1 MNSFITLKYIKEIK
15 MKFPN
20 NFNDLIEDISNQF
33 KIDQNE
39 LITLQFIFN
48 ITNGEKMIIEINDE
62 EKYQYFKNLYE
73 NNCESIE
80 VNIRNY
86 NFKTNSEYRN
96 EINEEINQI
105 RSTLYKQEKNIN
117 DLKNNV
123 ENNQNLDK
131 IVNLNKKME
140 AYNTL
145 LVSQEKEKKKKSD
158 LFFSSINETIDNN
171 ILSCEYIENE
181 KLIRTKSTILKNYVI
196 EHNIL
201 IKNTSKNN
209 NEWPIDTFLR
219 CVNDDS
225 DIYFYHINDRIKKTQ
240 KEGVENIYIFQILV
254 LFKNY
259 KNIKEG
265 EYDLKYQLINDFY
278 GVIGD
283 DYGNLIIKVIE

>member
-140 AYNTL
+140 AYNIL

-209 NEWPIDTFLR
+209 NEWTIDTFLR

>member
-1 MNSFITLKYIKEIK
+1 MNSFITLKYFKEIK
-15 MKFPN
+15 LEFPN
-20 NFNDLIEDISNQF
+20 SFNDLIEDICKQF

-39 LITLQFIFN
+39 LITLQFIFY
-48 ITNGEKMIIEINDE
+48 ISNGEKRIIEINDE
-62 EKYQYFKNLYE
+62 ENYQNYKNLYE

-225 DIYFYHINDRIKKTQ
+225 DVYFYHINERIKKTQ
-240 KEGVENIYIFQILV
+240 KEDEENIYIFQILV

-259 KNIKEG
+259 NNIKEG
-265 EYDLKYQLINDFY
+265 EYELKYQLINDFY

>member
-145 LVSQEKEKKKKSD
+145 LVSQEKEKKK
-158 LFFSSINETIDNN
+158 
-171 ILSCEYIENE
+171 
-181 KLIRTKSTILKNYVI
+181 RV
-196 EHNIL
+196 
-201 IKNTSKNN
+201 
-209 NEWPIDTFLR
+209 
-219 CVNDDS
+219 
-225 DIYFYHINDRIKKTQ
+225 IYFSH
-240 KEGVENIYIFQILV
+240 
-254 LFKNY
+254 
-259 KNIKEG
+259 
-265 EYDLKYQLINDFY
+265 QLM
-278 GVIGD
+278 
-283 DYGNLIIKVIE
+283 KQ

>member
-145 LVSQEKEKKKKSD
+145 LVSQEKEKNKKSN

>member
-254 LFKNY
+254 LFKNH

-265 EYDLKYQLINDFY
+265 EYELKYQLINDFY

>member
-140 AYNTL
+140 AYNIL

>member
-1 MNSFITLKYIKEIK
+1 MNSFIILKYIKEIK

-171 ILSCEYIENE
+171 ILSCEYIEKE